1 MNTTTVKEQSARC
14 RVRYRTVRS
23 SVTLPA
29 LSEVFAGLESVSI
42 LGGNETKRD
51 AGRFSYWAA
60 EPKEIFQFEKTQK
73 EPFAKLQKV
82 LSKYKLESIPAED
95 LPRGIFL
102 GGWVGYLSYELNQY
116 IENLPESTID
126 DLKLPLIRLCFYDKI
141 ICYDHIEKNF
151 RLIGLELPQ
160 DSQGPD
166 DKLDELK
173 EIIRKAEKINLPPIS
188 PADLSSIDSAKV
200 KCNMS
205 KEYYM
210 EAAGE
215 IKRYIVDGDVYQVNF
230 SQRFESRFSGPP
242 IELFHWQNY
251 HNPNGYAAYIDAG
264 DFTAVS
270 TSPEMFITVCDGRIS
285 TKPIK
290 GTRPRLQGN
299 RPDTLRENRK
309 NFNELQE
316 SEKEKAELNMI
327 IDLERNDIARIC
339 IPGSRGVTQPRT
351 IEEYPTIYHGVAT
364 VSGKLQNKISFCE
377 ITKALFPGGSITG
390 APKISAMKIIDR
402 LEPTARSIYTGAIG
416 FIGLDGNVSL
426 NIAIRTV
433 IIKDETAYAQTGG
446 GIVADSDAECEW
458 EETLTKATA
467 LMAGIVTVNENAKTN

>member
-1 MNTTTVKEQSARC
+1 MTVGIAAAKDKSILC
-14 RVRYRTVRS
+14 RLHYKKVRTS
-23 SVTLPA
+23 TELST
-29 LSEVFAGLESVSI
+29 LSEVFAKLDSPSI
-42 LGGNETKRD
+42 LGGNEAKRN

-60 EPKEIFQFEKTQK
+60 EPKETFLFRKEDK

-82 LSKYKLESIPAED
+82 LNKYKLETIPAED

-102 GGWVGYLSYELNQY
+102 GGWVGYLSYELNQC
-116 IENLPESTID
+116 IEKLPETTID
-126 DLKLPLIRLCFYDKI
+126 DIKLPLIRLCFYDKI

-151 RLIGLELPQ
+151 QLIGLELPQ
-160 DSQGPD
+160 DSQSPN

-173 EIIRKAEKINLPPIS
+173 EIIRKAEKINLPPMP

-210 EAAGE
+210 EAAGK
-215 IKRYIVDGDVYQVNF
+215 IKRYILDGDVYQVNF
-230 SQRFESRFSGPP
+230 SQRFESSFSAPP

-264 DFTAVS
+264 DFAIVS

-290 GTRPRLQGN
+290 GTRPRLPGN
-299 RPDTLRENRK
+299 CPEVLRENRG

-316 SEKEKAELNMI
+316 NAKEKAELNMI

-339 IPGSRGVTQPRT
+339 MPGSRKVTQPRT
-351 IEEYPTIYHGVAT
+351 IEEYPAIYHAVAT
-364 VSGKLQNKISFCE
+364 VSGELQNRIGFCE
-377 ITKALFPGGSITG
+377 IIKALFPGGSITG

-426 NIAIRTV
+426 NIAIRTI
-433 IIKDETAYAQTGG
+433 IIKKETAYAQTGG

-458 EETLTKATA
+458 EETLTKARV
-467 LMAGIVTVNENAKTN
+467 LLAGIEAVHDNK